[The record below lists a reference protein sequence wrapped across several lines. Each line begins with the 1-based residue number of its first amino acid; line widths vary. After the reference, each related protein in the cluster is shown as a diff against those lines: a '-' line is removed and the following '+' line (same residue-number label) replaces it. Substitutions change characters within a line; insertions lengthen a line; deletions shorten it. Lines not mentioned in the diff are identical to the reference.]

1 MKKINIKDL
10 YIDIDLIQ
18 LNEFIKVNKTIIIDY
33 KGNLLSENE
42 NKEAVVFI
50 SSKLDELKRIND
62 LKLLGTTLF
71 EKYKPVVSG
80 TNCKIKPLNNWQEII
95 DFNRKTMLY
104 FDHQSDGVEIFE
116 DSTLEDYGWHASAL
130 EVNYRQISD
139 FIEEN
144 CEGVLLCYDNEI
156 QFSGFAIEDNIEDL
170 RSSVKKFII
179 EEAKKNI
186 ETNVVDLDDEDAQE
200 ACEFFGI
207 EE

>member
-10 YIDIDLIQ
+10 YIYIDLIQ

-50 SSKLDELKRIND
+50 SSNLDELKNIND

>member
-116 DSTLEDYGWHASAL
+116 DSILEDYGWHASAL

>member
-50 SSKLDELKRIND
+50 SSTLDELKSIND

-95 DFNRKTMLY
+95 DFNRKSMLY

>member
-50 SSKLDELKRIND
+50 SSNLDELKNMND

>member
-10 YIDIDLIQ
+10 YIDIDLIE

-33 KGNLLSENE
+33 KGNLLSAND
-42 NKEAVVFI
+42 NKEAIVFE
-50 SSKLDELKRIND
+50 SSNLDALKNIND

-71 EKYKPVVSG
+71 EKYKPVISG
-80 TNCKIKPLNNWQEII
+80 TTCKIKPLNNWQEII
-95 DFNRKTMLY
+95 DLNRKTMLY

-144 CEGVLLCYDNEI
+144 CEGVLMCYDNEI
-156 QFSGFAIEDNIEDL
+156 QFSGFAIEDNIDEL
-170 RSSVKKFII
+170 RISAKQFIV

-186 ETNVVDLDDEDAQE
+186 KTGVVDLDDEDAQE

>member
-18 LNEFIKVNKTIIIDY
+18 LSEFVNVNDILMIDY
-33 KGNLLSENE
+33 KGELLTQS
-42 NKEAVVFI
+42 NKNPIVLKI
-50 SSKLDELKRIND
+50 SDLSKFKQLKD
-62 LKLLGTTLF
+62 LKQLATTLF
-71 EKYKPVVSG
+71 EKYKPIITG
-80 TNCKIKPLNNWQEII
+80 TTCRIKPLNNWQEII
-95 DFNRKTMLY
+95 DFNREFMLY

-116 DSTLEDYGWHASAL
+116 DSILEDYGWHASAL
-130 EVNYRQISD
+130 EINYRQISD

-144 CEGVLLCYDNEI
+144 CDGILLCYDNEI
-156 QFSGFAIEDNIEDL
+156 QFSGFAIVSDISNVREE
-170 RSSVKKFII
+170 VKQFII
-179 EEAKKNI
+179 KTAKYNI

>member
-10 YIDIDLIQ
+10 YIDIDLTQ

-50 SSKLDELKRIND
+50 SSNLDELKNMND

-95 DFNRKTMLY
+95 DFNRNTMLY